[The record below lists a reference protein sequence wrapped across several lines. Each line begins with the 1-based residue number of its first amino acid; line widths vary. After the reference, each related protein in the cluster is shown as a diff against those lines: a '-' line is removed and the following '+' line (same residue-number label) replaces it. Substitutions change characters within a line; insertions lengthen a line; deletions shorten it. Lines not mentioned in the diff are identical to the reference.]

1 MLEFMREGGVS
12 MWLMLAAA
20 VVFSGLAATRPRPVR
35 PTVLVTGSLTVMVL
49 GMAGLGTGLLMVS
62 KNAHRFP
69 NPLEAVTLGIG
80 EASHNATFAGLLAA
94 VLGIAAMAAAR
105 GNDREAA

>member
-35 PTVLVTGSLTVMVL
+35 PTVLVTGCLTVLVL
-49 GMAGLGTGLLMVS
+49 GMAGLGTGLAMVS
-62 KNAHRFP
+62 RNYQRFP
-69 NPLEAVTLGIG
+69 NPLEAVGAGIG
-80 EASHNATFAGLLAA
+80 EASHNATLAALLAA
-94 VLGIAAMAAAR
+94 VLGAAAMVSAR
-105 GNDREAA
+105 ANADEAA

>member
-35 PTVLVTGSLTVMVL
+35 PTVLVTGSLSL
-49 GMAGLGTGLLMVS
+49 I
-62 KNAHRFP
+62 H
-69 NPLEAVTLGIG
+69 I
-80 EASHNATFAGLLAA
+80 
-94 VLGIAAMAAAR
+94 
-105 GNDREAA
+105 